1 MQSKNKHNKKHG
13 STLDRSDDRIKQTQ
27 EVFTPPALIDK
38 MIADL
43 PEEVLKD
50 PKSTFVDNCAGDG
63 NFLIQ
68 LLKALRQYHNEQHIV
83 DNMLYAVEL
92 MEDNHV
98 KLCTTLHISTHHPHY
113 VCANALEYHYRFDGT
128 TGPITLDQ
136 FLD

>member
-1 MQSKNKHNKKHG
+1 
-13 STLDRSDDRIKQTQ
+13 
-27 EVFTPPALIDK
+27 

-68 LLKALRQYHNEQHIV
+68 LLKALKQYHTEQHII

-92 MEDNHV
+92 MEDNH
-98 KLCTTLHISTHHPHY
+98 KELCRRLDIPTDHPHY

-128 TGPITLDQ
+128 KGPVTLDQ